1 LTQHVGIKREEV
13 VTGWNRG
20 KSQAEVAYLE
30 ARLTDKEFLA
40 KAPAIGI
47 DKQRQ
52 MLYTLTDK
60 LERLKQ
66 QILKL

>member
-1 LTQHVGIKREEV
+1 
-13 VTGWNRG
+13 
-20 KSQAEVAYLE
+20 VAYLE
-30 ARLTDKEFLA
+30 ARLTDKEFLG
-40 KAPAIGI
+40 KAPATVI